1 MRIIALLFKAE
12 IPFAGE
18 ILTWACISG
27 NAFEASRA
35 TALAR
40 FKASA
45 LSAADKAREETDPV
59 ITIESG
65 VLEVCISDISLCRVW
80 LEMNEE
86 LPAKRTLKSI
96 VF

>member
-1 MRIIALLFKAE
+1 MRIIALLFRAE
-12 IPFAGE
+12 MPFAGE
-18 ILTWACISG
+18 ILTWAFIPG

-40 FKASA
+40 CKASA
-45 LSAADKAREETDPV
+45 LSGAVKARDETDPV

-80 LEMNEE
+80 LEINDEF
-86 LPAKRTLKSI
+86 PAKRTL
-96 VF
+96 